1 MADQSISKICTH
13 CKCDLPVTSFGIAKA
28 YRDGRRSQCNKC
40 RTILGRGRWKTERH
54 RERRAA
60 RRVDNLVE
68 ERRKDRE
75 RKRKQNYGLS
85 AEDIDLLL
93 AQQGGGCALCKT
105 TKPGGRYDVFCVDH
119 CHETGRVRGMLCHS
133 CNVALGAL
141 GDNEAG
147 LAAALAY
154 VIGDTVSA
162 RASAEVELGFHPNH
176 GMR

>member
-1 MADQSISKICTH
+1 MAFQAITKTCTH
-13 CKCDLPVTSFGIAKA
+13 CKEDLPTSSFGVAKG

-40 RTILGRGRWKTERH
+40 RTALGRGRWKTDHH

-60 RRVDNLVE
+60 RRADNLVE

-85 AEDIDLLL
+85 AEDIALLL

-105 TKPGGRYDVFCVDH
+105 TKPGGRYNVFCVDH

-133 CNVALGAL
+133 YNVALGAL

-154 VIGDTVSA
+154 VAGT
-162 RASAEVELGFHPNH
+162 AEHHGEFALLNELSDG
-176 GMR
+176 